1 MHISL
6 ACGES
11 VEIGS
16 QGMARPY
23 LIFYSGLPWWLSGKE
38 STCQCRRHRFD
49 PRVKKIPWRR
59 KWALTLSMVFSYLE
73 NPMDRGAWW
82 ATVYS
87 IARHSDMTVI
97 KQQQKQYF
105 TLWLGAISSP

>member
-49 PRVKKIPWRR
+49 PRVGMIP
-59 KWALTLSMVFSYLE
+59 LEEEMVTHSSILVWE
-73 NPMDRGAWW
+73 NTMDRVA
-82 ATVYS
+82 
-87 IARHSDMTVI
+87 
-97 KQQQKQYF
+97 
-105 TLWLGAISSP
+105 